1 MRCQRGGLTIF
12 LYQIHQ
18 KTSRLGVDGAER
30 LTDDNLQ
37 SLGWDEL
44 VDHRRKLAAELKQ
57 LSATMVEID
66 SHRLQSIQAE
76 IRKSRATADQLNE
89 NARQNREE
97 IEKGNAALLQISEKI
112 SQSKNFLLLIHSR
125 LASETEEGLVQEIQ
139 SSQSALAEKRF
150 KSGREKDELLSK
162 SKEATMKLEAIRA
175 TKSVNDQLTVLNKEA
190 SALTESISQLAGHRE
205 SLQSRLTQINVE
217 LDMLFKVKEVA
228 KKKLQSGSKLTFE
241 ELKLL
246 YEDKTD

>member
-1 MRCQRGGLTIF
+1 
-12 LYQIHQ
+12 
-18 KTSRLGVDGAER
+18 
-30 LTDDNLQ
+30 
-37 SLGWDEL
+37 
-44 VDHRRKLAAELKQ
+44 
-57 LSATMVEID
+57 MVEID

-217 LDMLFKVKEVA
+217 LDMLYTSKRRISSDRDSVLASYAQTLKRFESVNSRLDAMSEMRKRQRQEYGYALPNDMLFKVKEVA